1 MVFPIPKIALVGMG
15 IRSEHS
21 LSVKFTVEELA
32 LELVAI
38 VEFDPSMSILEV
50 IMELSFIDILSYLF
64 QSSFS
69 FELVIGKASLI
80 HFLAIAG
87 DVLSRYKLV
96 LLENSSVDCTILLVF
111 TYAASSIVL
120 PSSFIKTALRPL
132 HATLSVSHSIFG
144 LADVYLS
151 CSIFYAN
158 FVVRQCCDGGSCR
171 PGILFGIGDGDIDG

>member
-50 IMELSFIDILSYLF
+50 IMEL
-64 QSSFS
+64 S

-158 FVVRQCCDGGSCR
+158 FVVRQGCDGGSCR

>member
-1 MVFPIPKIALVGMG
+1 MVFPIPKIALVGMS
-15 IRSEHS
+15 IRSENS
-21 LSVKFTVEELA
+21 LPMEFAVEELA

-38 VEFDPSMSILEV
+38 VELDPSVSILEV

-69 FELVIGKASLI
+69 FELVIGETSLI

-96 LLENSSVDCTILLVF
+96 LLENSSVDCPILLVF
-111 TYAASSIVL
+111 TYAASSIIL
-120 PSSFIKTALRPL
+120 PGSLIKTALRPL
-132 HATLSVSHSIFG
+132 HATLSVSHSISG

-151 CSIFYAN
+151 GSIFNAN
-158 FVVRQCCDGGSCR
+158 FVVRERCDGGSCR